1 MAAVQFPDALTREM
15 DVLPRGLFRPSA
27 EARHRDRIPDKRLT
41 DLRHENRPYVFP
53 HYATRAQ
60 WLARAEELRRQVLV
74 SAGLCPMPERPGL
87 KPVVTRS
94 LRRDDYV
101 IENVCFETLPGF
113 YVTGNLYRP
122 AEVRGNIPGIANPHG
137 HWKEGRF
144 GDGFGNPIATRC
156 IHFAK
161 QGCAA
166 FSYDMVGYGDRQAVS
181 HQYRSLRGDL
191 WGITLLGLQ
200 LWNSIRVLDY
210 LASLPYVDPERLG
223 CTGASG
229 GGTQTFLLTAVD
241 ERVKV
246 AAPVN
251 MISAHM
257 QGGCLCENA
266 PNLRTDSFNVEFGA
280 CMAPRPLLLVSCTG
294 DWTRNTPQV
303 EYPAIRGIYELFGT
317 GERVRCVQIEADHN
331 YNRESREAVYAWF
344 ARWLLDRPEGE
355 AAYRETP
362 VQTERTEDLRVT
374 PEGTALPGLADEVA
388 LEDAWTSRSE
398 AQLASFFPKRRE
410 SGGQSIWNSGTQEGP
425 SSFPDFLSSRL
436 QEVARF
442 QDEFRLPFQQM
453 LGLRVPLP
461 QDLRAEVRG
470 TVEGESG
477 GVRYG
482 LHKLLLGEKDR
493 GEAIP
498 TLRLAPLASGGG
510 VPVVMA
516 HGDGK
521 RAWARGEDGGAVW
534 ERVAA
539 WLREGREGFFVDPWL
554 TGEYHDPARRVGRAE
569 DLKFFTTYNR
579 ADAALRA
586 QDLVTACVYAR
597 GVMGA
602 PGVDLWAR
610 GDAGLWALLTR
621 PFIPGLGR
629 TLIEGRGYALEDDN
643 YILERCYAPGLR
655 RLGGFRTAAILAA
668 PAPLRVAGLDGAFG
682 AFLRRLYGMMG
693 AEKDL
698 TLGLSS

>member
-1 MAAVQFPDALTREM
+1 MATASFPDALSREM
-15 DVLPRGLFRPSA
+15 DVLPRGLSRPSA
-27 EARHRDRIPDKRLT
+27 EARHRDRIPDRRLT

-60 WLARAEELRRQVLV
+60 WLARAEELRRQILV

-94 LRRDDYV
+94 LRREDYV
-101 IENVCFETLPGF
+101 IENVYFETLPGF

-122 AEVRGNIPGIANPHG
+122 AEVRGRVPGIANPHG

-210 LASLPYVDPERLG
+210 LASLPCVDPERLG
-223 CTGASG
+223 CTGESG

-266 PNLRTDSFNVEFGA
+266 PNLRVDAFNVEFGA
-280 CMAPRPLLLVSCTG
+280 CTAPRPLLLVSCTG
-294 DWTRNTPQV
+294 DWTKNTPQV
-303 EYPAIRGIYELFGT
+303 EYPAIRSVYELFGA

-355 AAYRETP
+355 AAYREVP
-362 VQTERTEDLRVT
+362 VQVERTEDLRVA
-374 PEGTALPGLADEVA
+374 PEGTSLPGLADEVA
-388 LEDAWTSRSE
+388 LENAWISRSE
-398 AQLASFFPKRRE
+398 AQLASLYPKRRE
-410 SGGQSIWNSGTQEGP
+410 
-425 SSFPDFLSSRL
+425 D
-436 QEVARF
+436 VARF
-442 QDEFRLPFQQM
+442 QEAFRLPFQQM
-453 LGLRVPLP
+453 LGLKVPLP

-470 TVEGESG
+470 GAEDEAG
-477 GVRYG
+477 GVRYR
-482 LHKLLLGEKDR
+482 LHRLLLGEKDR

-510 VPVVMA
+510 APVVMA

-539 WLREGREGFFVDPWL
+539 WLGEGREVFFADPWL
-554 TGEYHDPARRVGRAE
+554 TGEYHDPARRAGRTE
-569 DLKFFTTYNR
+569 DVKFFTTYNR
-579 ADAALRA
+579 TDAALRA
-586 QDLVTACVYAR
+586 QDLVTACVYAK
-597 GVMGA
+597 GVTGA
-602 PGVDLWAR
+602 ASVDLWAR
-610 GDAGLWALLTR
+610 GDAGLWALLAR
-621 PFIPGLGR
+621 PFVPGLGR
-629 TLIEGRGYALEDDN
+629 TLIEGQGYGLEDDD
-643 YILERCYAPGLR
+643 YILERCYVPGLR
-655 RLGGFRTAAILAA
+655 RLGGFRTAAVLAA
-668 PAPLRVAGLDGAFG
+668 PAPLQIAGAGEEFS

-693 AEKDL
+693 AEGDL
-698 TLGLSS
+698 TPGLSP